1 MAPISRQDF
10 ERMLQPY
17 LYIIHINLDPPQF
30 AHLTH
35 HLNLLLR
42 WNQKLNLTSVTAPP
56 EIVRRHFAE
65 SLFVGNLLP
74 MGSGTLADIGS
85 GAGFPGFPIAVLKPS
100 VQVTLVESVAKKA
113 AFLKELGRGFPNV
126 TVLHS
131 RFERLNVCFDCG
143 VIRGLSAPDHLP
155 ALAARL
161 RHLALILGREDASD
175 LSRSK
180 LFDWAKAVPLH
191 WQPDRVVLLGESAQA
206 SGGTFCSSRHVT
218 GSRSP

>member
-10 ERMLQPY
+10 ERMLRPY
-17 LYIIHINLDPPQF
+17 LEVIQSNLDSTQF

-42 WNQKLNLTSVTAPP
+42 WNQKLNLTSVTALP

-65 SLFVGNLLP
+65 SLFVANLLP
-74 MGSGTLADIGS
+74 IGISTMADIGS

-100 VQVTLVESVAKKA
+100 VQVTLVESVGKKA
-113 AFLKELGRGFPNV
+113 VFLRELCRGLPNV

-143 VIRGLSAPDHLP
+143 VIRGVSAPHLLP
-155 ALAARL
+155 VFAARL
-161 RHLALILGREDASD
+161 KHLALILGREAADD
-175 LSRSK
+175 LSRHK
-180 LFDWAKAVPLH
+180 LFDWAKAVPLP
-191 WQPDRVVLLGESAQA
+191 WQPDRVVALGRNADAQ
-206 SGGTFCSSRHVT
+206 RHVIKST
-218 GSRSP
+218 DEPRAAK